1 MKKRIFK
8 KISGILLSMLM
19 VMTMTPAM
27 AFADTA
33 PDEDG
38 ADSNGIIYPTVNYT
52 DVAPFLAPVEGEAA
66 SDSSDSE
73 QSGAT
78 SYSSAMA
85 AIAKT
90 VRAAAIQTYSLDNN
104 ITTYADDSERDA
116 TEGGGTTEPDNGM
129 SISKTATAND
139 DGTYTIQ
146 LEAYATGS
154 KVISEV
160 TKDVPTD
167 IVLVLDQSGSMK
179 DPIGTVSFEKYE
191 DVEGWFGTT
200 YHTRNQDYYEKRH
213 NGGEANLY
221 YLLIDGSYAPVNVK
235 VENQTAK
242 YEGISNEENAIYYY
256 NKQESL
262 YAKVGENY
270 LKVTVEKKDNTYT
283 FTLSNGTVIAEKVRW
298 YDNPQFKNVDD
309 NKLYLLS
316 VDEAQS
322 VYTYTYTDA
331 NGKTQ
336 TIGTSTGANTIF
348 ETTLYQK
355 VVNTKGGVS
364 RLEAL
369 QTAVTNFS
377 ESVADKAAGEDK
389 ELGTDDDIQ
398 HRIAVVGYA
407 SRADSNSPW
416 INTEVFIGDKQYNY
430 NVDASNYYASAF
442 QDMSTEMG
450 KNNVANSIGALD
462 ANGATYTNYGLEMA
476 NGIINANPLGKGEK
490 RNRVIILFSDGYPG
504 KNADDFNATAANDAL
519 EQATTAKNA
528 GISLYSVGIFAGAD
542 ATTAGNKD
550 GTNTQAANWFMQ
562 NVSSNNGTPQT
573 PSYYLSAAD
582 ADTLNNIFQQISDQI
597 ESGGSSTT
605 LSKETV
611 IKDIISPQFAL
622 PEGATANNITLET
635 YSCTGVDSNGKY
647 TWNKN
652 EGNMGAV
659 ATVNGDK
666 VNVTGFDFSENYVG
680 TETINGKV
688 TYRGN
693 KLVISFKVSPK
704 EGFLGGNNVYTN
716 TSAGVYENSSATEP
730 VMTFERPEVNV
741 PIEDV
746 TVTASDKN
754 VYLMGKLTAAQLKD
768 VATVNVGD
776 IKIDLAAVNYGLET
790 WQYEY
795 VDIAVEIKDA
805 EGKTISDLSGLR
817 DDTTYTISVKITPKK
832 DGTGASGTVATEKT
846 GDDKANINVF
856 KPVIPFKDSEVDYG
870 GDAPESYGSNIGNIQ
885 WKHGNTDSTDES
897 IEMIGT
903 APTIDLTYTI
913 GGGVDNNKVITLD
926 DIPVNVEAKIGSQ
939 QLQAND
945 DITFSHI
952 CTIKDNCEFDSTSEE
967 FLLHVKSYELVIKK
981 SGLEATDENQTCM
994 FDVVGSNTAVPVNL
1008 TVAINGNGSAVIKN
1022 MPVGAFRVTEQT
1034 DWSWRYESAGNNTA
1048 ATISKE
1054 NQNPEVSFVNSR
1066 KMTKWLNGNAY
1077 NENTFGKFSEVVT
1090 D

>member
-52 DVAPFLAPVEGEAA
+52 DVAPFLAPVEGEVA

-78 SYSSAMA
+78 SYSAMA

-104 ITTYADDSERDA
+104 ITTYADDSEGDI

-129 SISKTATAND
+129 SISKTATANS

-167 IVLVLDQSGSMK
+167 IVLVLDQSGSME
-179 DPIGTVSFEKYE
+179 DPIGTVSFEEYE
-191 DVEGWFGTT
+191 DEINRYGTT

-221 YLLIDGSYAPVNVK
+221 YLLRDGSYAPVNVK

-242 YEGISNEENAIYYY
+242 YEGISNEKNARYYFD
-256 NKQESL
+256 NQESL

-270 LKVTVEKKDNTYT
+270 LKVTVEKKDNKRYT
-283 FTLSNGTVIAEKVRW
+283 FTLSDGKVIAENVKG
-298 YDNPQFKNVDD
+298 DTKPKFEKVDD
-309 NKLYLLS
+309 NKLYSLS

-331 NGKTQ
+331 NGETQ
-336 TIGTSTGANTIF
+336 TIGTSTGANTKF
-348 ETTLYQK
+348 ETPLYQK
-355 VVNTKGGVS
+355 VVNENAGGT
-364 RLEAL
+364 RLAAL
-369 QTAVTNFS
+369 KTAVTTFAD
-377 ESVADKAAGEDK
+377 SVVAKTKGKDGISGTADDVN
-389 ELGTDDDIQ
+389 
-398 HRIAVVGYA
+398 HRIAMVGFATGEY
-407 SRADSNSPW
+407 SSNSDYPTYE
-416 INTEVFIGDKQYNY
+416 NTELFIGKTQYNY
-430 NVDASNYYASAF
+430 NVNASNFYKSAF
-442 QDMSTEMG
+442 QDMSTVDG
-450 KNNVANSIGALD
+450 YNNIIASKDAL
-462 ANGATYTNYGLEMA
+462 AARGATYTNYGLIMA
-476 NGIINANPLGKGEK
+476 NGIINANPLKTGEK
-490 RNRVIILFSDGYPG
+490 RNRVIIVFTDGVPGWNGYDSDVASKAITQG
-504 KNADDFNATAANDAL
+504 N
-519 EQATTAKNA
+519 TAKNNGA
-528 GISLYSVGIFAGAD
+528 SVYTVGVFSGAD
-542 ATTAGNKD
+542 ATSAGNKSGSD
-550 GTNTQAANWFMQ
+550 TQKANWFMQ

-573 PSYYLSAAD
+573 PSYYLSASD

-605 LSKETV
+605 LSDETV

-680 TETINGKV
+680 TETVNGNV

-754 VYLMGKLTAAQLKD
+754 VYLLEDLTAAQLKAG
-768 VATVNVGD
+768 ATVKVGD
-776 IKIDLAAVNYGLET
+776 VELDLSKVNYGLDE

-795 VDIAVEIKDA
+795 VDITVQIKDA

-846 GDDKANINVF
+846 GDDEATINVF
-856 KPVIPFKDSEVDYG
+856 KPVVTFKDSEVYYG
-870 GDAPESYGSNIGNIQ
+870 ESGPDSYNNIDEEVGIV
-885 WKHGNTDSTDES
+885 WKHNGIAAPDN
-897 IEMIGT
+897 MGT
-903 APTIDLTYTI
+903 SPEIAFTYTPDANCLTNGI
-913 GGGVDNNKVITLD
+913 ITTKQDVPVDVG
-926 DIPVNVEAKIGSQ
+926 AKIGD
-939 QLQAND
+939 QA
-945 DITFSHI
+945 ITQYVTFNH
-952 CTIKDNCEFDSTSEE
+952 TNCSGDETLPNGAE
-967 FLLHVKSYELVIKK
+967 FLLHVRTCSLTIEKA
-981 SGLEATDENQTCM
+981 GGTDGEPYV
-994 FDVVGSNTAVPVNL
+994 FDVYKDGKLYTSLTISGS
-1008 TVAINGNGSAVIKN
+1008 GSETISEL
-1022 MPVGAFRVTEQT
+1022 PVGTYSVRENT
-1034 DWSWRYESAGNNTA
+1034 DWSWRYNSDTSTPNYTSDVTLTKDDDSG
-1048 ATISKE
+1048 TITVT
-1054 NQNPEVSFVNSR
+1054 NHDPFIY
-1066 KMTKWLNGNAY
+1066 WLNGYSSIVKNVY
-1077 NENTFGKFSEVVT
+1077 GENNNQ
-1090 D
+1090 

>member
-52 DVAPFLAPVEGEAA
+52 DVAPFLAPVEGEVA

-78 SYSSAMA
+78 SYSAMA

-104 ITTYADDSERDA
+104 ITTYADDSEGDI

-129 SISKTATAND
+129 SISKTATANS

-167 IVLVLDQSGSMK
+167 IVLVLDQSGSME
-179 DPIGTVSFEKYE
+179 DPIGTVSFEAYTGKNAKNSNLYK
-191 DVEGWFGTT
+191 
-200 YHTRNQDYYEKRH
+200 QRH
-213 NGGEANLY
+213 NNGGNSNLY
-221 YLLIDGSYAPVNVK
+221 YPLVDGSYAPVHVK
-235 VENQTAK
+235 VDETRTYTELKSLKNYTSSRGNVTSDCYFYYK
-242 YEGISNEENAIYYY
+242 DNLYEKLGDEEY
-256 NKQESL
+256 S
-262 YAKVGENY
+262 
-270 LKVTVEKKDNTYT
+270 KVTLTRSNSGTWWNPTYTYTYT
-283 FTLSNGTVIAEKVRW
+283 FSDDSTVTSTG
-298 YDNPQFKNVDD
+298 DNSRPNLGDHAPLYTYSVDD
-309 NKLYLLS
+309 
-316 VDEAQS
+316 
-322 VYTYTYTDA
+322 VYTYTYTDE
-331 NGKTQ
+331 NGNTH
-336 TIGTSTGANTIF
+336 TIGTSTGANTTF
-348 ETTLYQK
+348 GTTLYQK

-377 ESVADKAAGEDK
+377 KSVADKAAGEDK

-442 QDMSTEMG
+442 QNMSTEMG

-573 PSYYLSAAD
+573 PSYYLSASD
-582 ADTLNNIFQQISDQI
+582 ADTLNNIFQQISEQI

-605 LSKETV
+605 LSDKTV
-611 IKDIISPQFAL
+611 IKDIISPQFTL

-635 YSCTGVDSNGKY
+635 YSCTGVDEYGKY
-647 TWNKN
+647 TWKKN
-652 EGNMGAV
+652 TDAMGATASIDDEV
-659 ATVNGDK
+659 S
-666 VNVTGFDFSENYVG
+666 VTGFDFSANYVG
-680 TETINGKV
+680 TETAADGNV

-693 KLVISFKVSPK
+693 KLVISFEVSPK

-716 TSAGVYENSSATEP
+716 TSAGVYENSEAENP

-754 VYLMGKLTAAQLKD
+754 VYLLEDLTADQLKAG
-768 VATVNVGD
+768 ATVKVGD
-776 IKIDLAAVNYGLET
+776 VKLDLAKENYGLET
-790 WQYEY
+790 WQNDY
-795 VDIAVEIKDA
+795 VDITVEIQDKN
-805 EGKTISDLSGLR
+805 GNVVNSSLSALR
-817 DDTTYTISVKITPKK
+817 EDTTYTIYVKVAPKEGNK
-832 DGTGASGTVATEKT
+832 GEGASGTPATEKT
-846 GDDKANINVF
+846 GVDEATINVF
-856 KPVIPFKDSEVDYG
+856 KPVVTFKDSEVYYG
-870 GDAPESYGSNIGNIQ
+870 ESGPDSYNNIDEEVGIV
-885 WKHGNTDSTDES
+885 WKHNG
-897 IEMIGT
+897 IA
-903 APTIDLTYTI
+903 APDNMGMSPEIAFTYTPDANCLTNGI
-913 GGGVDNNKVITLD
+913 ITTKQDVPVDVG
-926 DIPVNVEAKIGSQ
+926 AKIGD
-939 QLQAND
+939 QA
-945 DITFSHI
+945 ITQYVTFNH
-952 CTIKDNCEFDSTSEE
+952 TNCSGDETLPNGAE
-967 FLLHVKSYELVIKK
+967 FLLHVRTCSLTIEKT
-981 SGLEATDENQTCM
+981 GGTDGEPYV
-994 FDVVGSNTAVPVNL
+994 FDVYKDGKLYTSLTISGS
-1008 TVAINGNGSAVIKN
+1008 GSETISEL
-1022 MPVGAFRVTEQT
+1022 PVGTYSVRENT
-1034 DWSWRYESAGNNTA
+1034 DWSWRYNSDTSTPNYTSDVTLTKDDDSG
-1048 ATISKE
+1048 TITVT
-1054 NQNPEVSFVNSR
+1054 NHDPFIY
-1066 KMTKWLNGNAY
+1066 WLNGYSSIVKNVY
-1077 NENTFGKFSEVVT
+1077 GENNNQ
-1090 D
+1090 